1 MTKKFQFDYTD
12 VPELRVLKN
21 TIIVRDMNF
30 EHRVTTAGIYLPG
43 DDGKSS
49 GIRPRW
55 ARVFRTGPETT
66 TVSEGQYVLIEHGRW
81 TRGLKIRI
89 NDEEIVIRKIDPKAI
104 IFVSDQ
110 PHDDE
115 TISDKAV

>member
-12 VPELRVLKN
+12 VPDLRVIRD

-55 ARVFRTGPETT
+55 ARVFKTGPDATL
-66 TVSEGQYVLIEHGRW
+66 VREGQWVLIEHGRW
-81 TRGLKIRI
+81 TRGLKVRV
-89 NDEEIVIRKIDPKAI
+89 DGEEMTIRKIDPRAI
-104 IFVSDQ
+104 IFVSDV
-110 PHDDE
+110 PHEDQ
-115 TISDKAV
+115 TISDKVV